1 MVLPAILSGFI
12 LSVLQALALFGS
24 PAILALPAGFHTITT
39 QIWALFQYPP
49 KVEMAAA
56 FSVPLLLAT
65 ALLLLVQ
72 KRLLGRRGYASVGGK
87 GRAAQADPARSL
99 ELPRAPRLPHRA

>member
-1 MVLPAILSGFI
+1 MIRRPPRSP
-12 LSVLQALALFGS
+12 LFPHPTLFRS
-24 PAILALPAGFHTITT
+24 
-39 QIWALFQYPP
+39 IWALFQYPP

-72 KRLLGRRGYASVGGK
+72 KQLLGRRGYAAIGGK
-87 GRAAQADPARSL
+87 SAQIGRANGLTPATVKSRIPSS
-99 ELPRAPRLPHRA
+99 AFKKQINSDNHARL